1 MKMLSGI
8 LLIDKPAGVTSFDV
22 VRRARRALQMR
33 KIGHLGT
40 LDPFA
45 TGLLPLCLGEA
56 TKLVPYLQP
65 RPKTYRATLRLGVAT
80 DTQDWTGQVIAQ
92 SDHLPDPAAVKA
104 AAERFVG
111 EISQVPPMYSALHY
125 QGERLYKIAR
135 RGEVVELPPR
145 KVTVHELV
153 VEEIALPLVT
163 ILVRCSQG
171 TYVRT
176 LAADLGAALGCGAHL
191 TSLRRTAVGS
201 FRVEDAL
208 PLAALAEGAGLDLR
222 AQVIPL
228 RECLPGWRRVTVGPL
243 EARKL
248 RLGQP
253 FVWAGG
259 ELVPGEQVA
268 AGTEAELVAV
278 ARVEYGSFGTVLAPE
293 RVFVNEQ

>member
-1 MKMLSGI
+1 MRSGI
-8 LLIDKPAGVTSFDV
+8 LLIDKPEGVTSFDV

-80 DTQDWTGQVIAQ
+80 DTQDLTGQVIAQ
-92 SDHLPDPAAVKA
+92 SDHLPDPVAVKA
-104 AAERFVG
+104 AAKRFVG
-111 EISQVPPMYSALHY
+111 EISQVPPMYSALHH
-125 QGERLYKIAR
+125 QGERLYKLAR
-135 RGEVVELPPR
+135 RGEVVDLPPR

-191 TSLRRTAVGS
+191 TALRRTAVGS
-201 FRVEDAL
+201 FRVEEAL
-208 PLAALAEGAGLDLR
+208 PLAALAEGAGRDLR

-228 RECLPGWRRVTVGPL
+228 RECLPGWTRVTVGPL

-259 ELVPGEQVA
+259 ELVPGEHVA

-278 ARVEYGSFGTVLAPE
+278 ARVELGSFGTVLAPE
-293 RVFVNEQ
+293 RVFVSEQ